1 MIAQMI
7 DAALVVWFAL
17 TGLSVAYVAWDSFTR
32 NPELTVMKY
41 GWVLVTLY
49 TGPVGA
55 ALYVLSCE
63 EPGPYQHEVFIEP
76 LWKQALGSTI
86 HCLAG
91 DATGIIIAAA
101 VTAAL
106 ALPMWLDLIFEYLL
120 GFGFGLLIFQA
131 LFMRDMLGGSY
142 RAALVRSFMPE
153 WLSMNAVMAG
163 MIPVMVALMNH
174 DMRAMEVTSIRFW
187 GVMSLATLVGAVI
200 AYPVNVWLVAVGLKH
215 GMGTVRV
222 LGAGGHNLEAEATR
236 IPATSG
242 EQPLG
247 LTAAM
252 VGHAMT
258 TAQHAPRDREPAE
271 HERMAM
277 KGGATGPQLAAV
289 TLLTLLALGAGV
301 VLAGLSG
308 GLSMAPTMESM
319 PMPLALR
326 ASSCEDA
333 A

>member
-1 MIAQMI
+1 VI
-7 DAALVVWFAL
+7 DAALIVWFIL

-49 TGPVGA
+49 AGPVAA

-106 ALPMWLDLIFEYLL
+106 GLPMWLDLIFEYLL
-120 GFGFGLLIFQA
+120 GFSFGLLIFQA

-142 RAALVRSFMPE
+142 RAALQRSLMPE

-163 MIPVMVALMNH
+163 MTPVMVALMSR
-174 DMRAMEVTSIRFW
+174 DMQAMEVTSIR
-187 GVMSLATLVGAVI
+187 AVI

-215 GMGTVRV
+215 GMGSVRV
-222 LGAGGHNLEAEATR
+222 LGAGGHSLEAEATR
-236 IPATSG
+236 IRTTSG
-242 EQPLG
+242 EEPMG
-247 LTAAM
+247 LMPAMAGYEKATAE
-252 VGHAMT
+252 HAL
-258 TAQHAPRDREPAE
+258 QDREPAE
-271 HERMAM
+271 EQRMSM

-301 VLAGLSG
+301 VLADLSG
-308 GLSMAPTMESM
+308 GLSLSQTMEGM
-319 PMPLALR
+319 PGLHSDGPH
-326 ASSCEDA
+326 
-333 A
+333 